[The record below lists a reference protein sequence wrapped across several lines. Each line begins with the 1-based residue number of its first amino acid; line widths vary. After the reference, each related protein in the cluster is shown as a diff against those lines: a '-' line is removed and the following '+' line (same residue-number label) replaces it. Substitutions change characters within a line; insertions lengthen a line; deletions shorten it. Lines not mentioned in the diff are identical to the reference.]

1 MENMK
6 FDAEER
12 LEVNKAYSTSPEGA
26 EYFNDGYSP
35 SEANMNLVKSPER
48 ALSIFDLKADS
59 ALSGLNKV

>member
-1 MENMK
+1 MK